1 VPPSSLPRPPV
12 SATQSYATLAGSVR
26 HFWRRFQISRIL
38 AGLLLAVVVL
48 ATLRSN
54 QHKSDQVQAQWGQA
68 QAVWITTKAI
78 AAGSVITTD
87 ALEQTDAPVRFV
99 PDGYAVNDPTGHR
112 VHTNLHRGEIVISS
126 RIASDR
132 LSGTTARTPIGWTT
146 IALDHTSE
154 LFSVGD
160 RVDLHHLVDG
170 SLLATNAVVVDVG
183 ESDLAVAV
191 EPASVAAVVT
201 ALGQAG
207 VVPVLRG

>member
-1 VPPSSLPRPPV
+1 
-12 SATQSYATLAGSVR
+12 
-26 HFWRRFQISRIL
+26 
-38 AGLLLAVVVL
+38 
-48 ATLRSN
+48 
-54 QHKSDQVQAQWGQA
+54 
-68 QAVWITTKAI
+68 
-78 AAGSVITTD
+78 
-87 ALEQTDAPVRFV
+87 
-99 PDGYAVNDPTGHR
+99 
-112 VHTNLHRGEIVISS
+112 VISS